1 MANYYKEEFE
11 LEQIPFTDKEL
22 GIEITLFAKGIVEFT
37 SSAEEERIS
46 SIKRDL
52 SALISMIIAT
62 LGKDGVEYDDIQHR
76 PFLPF
81 MKEFLTESYKEDT
94 TLELQNV
101 YFTELH
107 PSDDDYEKIIEAK
120 RLRKQKA
127 AKRIC
132 PSCNVDLSDCPEGIR
147 FCPKCGAALSAQPQY
162 TDGSTNREG
171 TANQVQPANQ
181 EETANQEKT
190 TNQEETVKNLSTIIS
205 VGDGPLLQMRF
216 QIRKALLYRRSVML
230 DPQNKPASK
239 PLGSNEKRML
249 VDFVPGSKEWSNGMI
264 ALANDRLLFVK
275 ENGEAEEYEI
285 AKMELPDS
293 FDFSFANNFGGSFN
307 VPYPKGKNGKMKPI
321 HFKVD
326 SSVALDFVA
335 CLIFIKSGRYDLI
348 YPDEDVIV
356 RCNLMDFCR
365 CYPQNKRNI
374 DALGKLFMILTPHER
389 DYYKAVKVVKE
400 CYIE

>member
-1 MANYYKEEFE
+1 MANYFKEEFE
-11 LEQIPFTDKEL
+11 LERIPFTDNEL

-52 SALISMIIAT
+52 SALVAMIITT

-132 PSCNVDLSDCPEGIR
+132 PSCKVDLSDCPEGIK
-147 FCPKCGAALSAQPQY
+147 FCPKCGAALSAQPQH
-162 TDGSTNREG
+162 TDGSTNQEG
-171 TANQVQPANQ
+171 TASQ
-181 EETANQEKT
+181 EGTANQEKT
-190 TNQEETVKNLSTIIS
+190 THQKENVKKSSTIIS
-205 VGDGPLLQMRF
+205 VGDGPFLQERF
-216 QIRKALLYRRSVML
+216 LIREALLYRRSVML

-249 VDFVPGSKEWSNGMI
+249 VDFVPGGKEWSSGII
-264 ALANDRLLFVK
+264 ALASDRLLFVK
-275 ENGEAEEYEI
+275 ENGEAEEYDL
-285 AKMELPDS
+285 AKMGQPHS
-293 FDFSFANNFGGSFN
+293 FNFSFSSYSGGTFY
-307 VPYPKGKNGKMKPI
+307 VPYPNEKNGKMKSI
-321 HFKVD
+321 YFRVG
-326 SSVALDFVA
+326 SSVALDFAA
-335 CLIFIKSGRYDLI
+335 CLVFLKSGRYDLI

-356 RCNLMDFCR
+356 RCDLLDFCR

-374 DALGKLFMILTPHER
+374 DALGQLFMILTPHER
-389 DYYKAVKVVKE
+389 DYYKATKVVKE
-400 CYIE
+400 CYAKLQG